1 MSAYEF
7 DPKKYQRSSSHQ
19 KDWGNRLI
27 DELQLNGDEIILDLG
42 CGEGTLTA
50 RLAALV
56 PKGGVVGMDSSIPMI
71 QAAKGLETANLKFL
85 CRDIDEL
92 DFHQGFDVIFSNA
105 ALHWVRD
112 HERLLQNVHEALK
125 LGGVARFNFAG
136 DGNCSNFFAV
146 VREQMSSPKY
156 SRYFEEFLWP
166 WYMPTVDAYED
177 VVRSAGFFDFRVWG
191 EIADR
196 SFSATELIGWI
207 EQPTLVPLLE
217 QIASDDKQAFRDDVV
232 ALMLQRTKRD
242 DGNYFETFRRINLL
256 ARRDRASPVAN
267 HYMRSIG

>member
-7 DPKKYQRSSSHQ
+7 DPEKYLQASSHQ

-27 DELQLNGDEIILDLG
+27 DELKLRGDEIILDLG

-56 PKGGVVGMDSSIPMI
+56 PNGGVVGMDSSIPMI
-71 QAAKGLETANLKFL
+71 EAAKRLETPNLTFF

-92 DFHQGFDVIFSNA
+92 DFNQGFDIVFSNA

-112 HERLLQNVHEALK
+112 HDNLLANVHRSLK
-125 LGGVARFNFAG
+125 PGGVARFNFAG
-136 DGNCSNFFAV
+136 DGNCSCFLSTI
-146 VREQMSSPKY
+146 RELMSRAKY

-166 WYMPTVDAYED
+166 WYMPTVEAYREK
-177 VVRSAGFFDFRVWG
+177 VSSTGLFDFQVWG

-196 SFSATELIGWI
+196 SFSATEMIGWI
-207 EQPTLVPLLE
+207 EQPSIVPLME

-232 ALMLQRTKRD
+232 SMMLQRTKKN
-242 DGNYFETFRRINLL
+242 DGAYLETFRRINLL
-256 ARRDRASPVAN
+256 ARRK
-267 HYMRSIG
+267 

>member
-7 DPKKYQRSSSHQ
+7 DPKKYHQASGHQ

-27 DELQLNGDEIILDLG
+27 EELNLRGKEIILDLG

-50 RLAALV
+50 KLAALV
-56 PKGGVVGMDSSIPMI
+56 PNGGVVGMDSSIPMI
-71 QAAKGLETANLKFL
+71 EAAKGMETSNLKFL

-112 HERLLQNVHEALK
+112 HDRLLNNVHEALK
-125 LGGVARFNFAG
+125 PEGVARFNFAG
-136 DGNCSNFFAV
+136 DGNCSNFFSV
-146 VREQMSSPKY
+146 IRELMAGPRY

-166 WYMPTVDAYED
+166 WYMPTVEEYEQK
-177 VVRSAGFFDFRVWG
+177 VQSNGRFDFKVWG
-191 EIADR
+191 EVADR

-207 EQPTLVPLLE
+207 EQPSIVPLLE
-217 QIASDDKQAFRDDVV
+217 QVASDDKQAFRDDVV
-232 ALMLQRTKRD
+232 AMMLERTKREN
-242 DGNYFETFRRINLL
+242 GSYFETFRRINLL
-256 ARRDRASPVAN
+256 ARRK
-267 HYMRSIG
+267 

>member
-7 DPKKYQRSSSHQ
+7 DPKKYHQSSSHQ

-27 DELQLNGDEIILDLG
+27 DELQLRGDEIILDLG

-56 PKGGVVGMDSSIPMI
+56 PNGGVVGMDSSISMI
-71 QAAKGLETANLKFL
+71 EAAKELESSNLKFL

-92 DFHQGFDVIFSNA
+92 DFNLGFDVIFSNA

-112 HERLLQNVHEALK
+112 HDRLLVNVHRALRP
-125 LGGVARFNFAG
+125 GGVARFNFAG

-146 VREQMSSPKY
+146 VRELMSSPKY
-156 SRYFEEFLWP
+156 SRYFEEFIWP
-166 WYMPTVDAYED
+166 WYMPTIKEYQEKVG
-177 VVRSAGFFDFRVWG
+177 SSGLFDFQVWG
-191 EIADR
+191 EVADR

-207 EQPTLVPLLE
+207 EQPSLVPLLE
-217 QIASDDKQAFRDDVV
+217 QISSDTKQEFRDDVV
-232 ALMLQRTKRD
+232 AMMLKRTKNV
-242 DGNYFETFRRINLL
+242 DGAYFETFRRINLL
-256 ARRDRASPVAN
+256 ARKV
-267 HYMRSIG
+267 